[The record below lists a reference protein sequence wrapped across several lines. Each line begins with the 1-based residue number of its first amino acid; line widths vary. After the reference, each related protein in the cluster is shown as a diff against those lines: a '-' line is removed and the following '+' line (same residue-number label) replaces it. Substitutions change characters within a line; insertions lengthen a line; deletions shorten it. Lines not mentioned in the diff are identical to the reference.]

1 MLGSTISHYRI
12 AEKLGAGGMGVVYRA
27 EDTRLGRQVALKFI
41 SDDLA
46 RDPQAIERLRR
57 EARAASALNHPNIC
71 TIHDIDE
78 YEGHHFIAMELLEGR
93 QLKDQINGRPLETEK
108 LLHVAI
114 QVADALEAAHAKGII
129 HRDIKPGNIFIT
141 DRGQAKILDFGL
153 AKLTTKTDATTVSLT
168 ACHLTDPGVAV
179 GTPGYMSPEQ
189 LRGEPLD
196 TRTDLFSFGAVLY
209 EMAAGQNAF
218 RGSTYAMIHD
228 GVLNRRPVPPRQLN
242 ANLPVEL
249 EHIIDKALE
258 KDRQTRYQSAAEMKA
273 DVKRLA
279 RETASGHTT
288 AVSASRVTSRRWI
301 GVATGALALLLAGM
315 GLMYQYVVR
324 QQAPQ
329 AVVQRQVTANP
340 SEDPVMRLAISADGK
355 YLAYTDLRALYLRHL
370 DTREVRTIAL
380 PPNFCFR

>member
-1 MLGSTISHYRI
+1 
-12 AEKLGAGGMGVVYRA
+12 
-27 EDTRLGRQVALKFI
+27 
-41 SDDLA
+41 
-46 RDPQAIERLRR
+46 
-57 EARAASALNHPNIC
+57 
-71 TIHDIDE
+71 
-78 YEGHHFIAMELLEGR
+78 
-93 QLKDQINGRPLETEK
+93 
-108 LLHVAI
+108 
-114 QVADALEAAHAKGII
+114 
-129 HRDIKPGNIFIT
+129 
-141 DRGQAKILDFGL
+141 
-153 AKLTTKTDATTVSLT
+153 
-168 ACHLTDPGVAV
+168 
-179 GTPGYMSPEQ
+179 
-189 LRGEPLD
+189 
-196 TRTDLFSFGAVLY
+196 
-209 EMAAGQNAF
+209 
-218 RGSTYAMIHD
+218 
-228 GVLNRRPVPPRQLN
+228 
-242 ANLPVEL
+242 VEL

-288 AVSASRVTSRRWI
+288 AVSESRVTSRRWI

-340 SEDPVMRLAISADGK
+340 SEDPIMRLAISADGK